1 MEQIAVQTVM
11 FFEKES
17 THVKTLLLADI
28 ILMVANIAKHDFRW
42 NDDLGKLDDNVYS
55 EGRYNNLTE
64 RFGKNIFGWLCTRL
78 MHY

>member
-1 MEQIAVQTVM
+1 
-11 FFEKES
+11 
-17 THVKTLLLADI
+17 
-28 ILMVANIAKHDFRW
+28 MVANIAKHDFRW